1 MALGRKIRGATDIG
15 EIGNPKAVYRIHR
28 DGVVVYT
35 EWVLGGVGVRRRADQ
50 KIQPAFFFF
59 GLGIKQPRAEPQKSE
74 LVSTFFIDMIWL
86 VRGTLRTLLPS
97 TVPTLPLCNHVT
109 KD

>member
-1 MALGRKIRGATDIG
+1 VALGRKIRGATDIG

-50 KIQPAFFFF
+50 KIQPAFFF
-59 GLGIKQPRAEPQKSE
+59 LPRYKAARSGASE
-74 LVSTFFIDMIWL
+74 VRARINILYGHDMASAGNFTYL
-86 VRGTLRTLLPS
+86 T
-97 TVPTLPLCNHVT
+97 
-109 KD
+109 